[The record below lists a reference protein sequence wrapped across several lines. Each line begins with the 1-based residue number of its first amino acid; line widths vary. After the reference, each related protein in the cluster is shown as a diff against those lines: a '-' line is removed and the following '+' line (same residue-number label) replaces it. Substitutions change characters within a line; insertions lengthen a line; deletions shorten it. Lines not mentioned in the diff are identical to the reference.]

1 MTLFGIDPHEHGSP
15 NLHLVKEHL
24 RDYAIFLSDLLRA
37 DVEFVD
43 LNFKRVVGTGYYES
57 ANDLISN
64 GTIYTEVFKT
74 KKHIL
79 IDAPKKHQVCQAC
92 ALRGRCLQKIEIAYP
107 IISDGKLAG
116 AVGIS
121 SSSATERQ
129 HIAASINL
137 FLFLLNKTCMFLGK
151 QLAASSELLHSM
163 QRIDELETDLA
174 EKIAESSSDGSI
186 RKLVDV
192 ERVEI
197 EKALDHF
204 GRDTAG
210 KQKAA
215 KALGIGIATLYRKI
229 ND

>member
-1 MTLFGIDPHEHGSP
+1 MSLNLHEP
-15 NLHLVKEHL
+15 NTPGLHLVAEHL
-24 RDYAIFLSDLLRA
+24 RDYATFLSDLLRT

-57 ANDLISN
+57 ANDIISN

-74 KKHIL
+74 EKYIL
-79 IDAPKKHQVCQAC
+79 IDAPKKHAVCQLC
-92 ALRGRCLQKIEIAYP
+92 NLRGRCLQKIEIAYP
-107 IISDGKLAG
+107 IMSGGKIAG

-137 FLFLLNKTCMFLGK
+137 FLFILNRTCMFLGK
-151 QLAASSELLHSM
+151 QLAASTALLRSM
-163 QRIDELETDLA
+163 QQVKEFEKDLA
-174 EKIAESSSDGSI
+174 ERIAESSSDSSI
-186 RKLVDV
+186 RKLADV
-192 ERVEI
+192 ELIEI
-197 EKALDHF
+197 EKALEHF